1 MVSEKIVPLT
11 SSSPQDRHFLAKSY
25 FTFQARLA
33 EMQPILLIVDDEKPT
48 RDGLRMALE
57 ETFDVYLAA
66 DLSQARE
73 VLKNEKVELL
83 LTDLRLGAESGMDL
97 IEEAA
102 TLPKP
107 PTSIMMTAYG
117 SVDTAVEAM
126 RRGAY
131 HFVTKPLNLD
141 EVENLLKRAT
151 LSRTLEKQN
160 VELKTENARLRQKTS
175 QSPSGLDRILGKSE
189 AIRQVTELV
198 EQIAA
203 TRATVL
209 IEGDSGTG
217 KELVAQALHE
227 LSGRPAEKFVIVNCA
242 ALSPQLLE
250 SELFGHEKGAFTGA
264 SQRRIGRFE
273 QAHGGTLVLD
283 EIGEIDPATQV
294 KLLRVLSERS
304 VERVGSNHPIEVD
317 VRLVAATNKSL
328 HDLVAKGE
336 FREDLFFRLNVLKI
350 DMPPLRARPSDV
362 ILLANA
368 FLREFSSENKR
379 PLKPLADDSLTL
391 LKSYPWPGN
400 VRELRTAM
408 EHGVIMSNSDQI
420 EARHLPSFVTDR
432 AKGPNILSAQSR
444 DEKSLAP
451 LAELNLHALEADA
464 IERAL
469 QRTDGN
475 KTKAA
480 TLLGISRRTL
490 QRKLS
495 DPPPNNS

>member
-1 MVSEKIVPLT
+1 M
-11 SSSPQDRHFLAKSY
+11 R
-25 FTFQARLA
+25 
-33 EMQPILLIVDDEKPT
+33 PILLIVDDEKPT
-48 RDGLRMALE
+48 RDGLRMALDE
-57 ETFDVYLAA
+57 NFDVYVAA
-66 DLSQARE
+66 DLTQARD
-73 VLKNEKVELL
+73 VLKNENIDLL

-97 IEEAA
+97 IEEAVA
-102 TLPKP
+102 LPKP
-107 PTSIMMTAYG
+107 PVAVMMTAYG

-126 RRGAY
+126 HRGAF

-141 EVENLLKRAT
+141 EVENLLQRAAR
-151 LSRTLEKQN
+151 SRNLEKQN

-175 QSPSGLDRILGKSE
+175 QAPSGLDRILGKSD
-189 AIRQVTELV
+189 AIRKVTEMV
-198 EQIAA
+198 EQVAA

-209 IEGDSGTG
+209 IEGESGTG
-217 KELVAQALHE
+217 KELVAHALHD
-227 LSGRPAEKFVIVNCA
+227 LSGRPPEKFVIVNCA

-304 VERVGSNHPIEVD
+304 IERVGSNSPIAVD

-328 HDLVAKGE
+328 RELADQGD

-350 DMPPLRARPSDV
+350 DMPPLRVRPEDV
-362 ILLANA
+362 ILLANS
-368 FLREFSSENKR
+368 FLQEFSNENNR
-379 PLKPLADDSLTL
+379 PIKPLADDALERL
-391 LKSYPWPGN
+391 RQYPWPGN

-408 EHGVIMSNSDQI
+408 EHGVIMSNAEKI
-420 EARHLPSFVTDR
+420 EARHLPAFMLEPSQPR
-432 AKGPNILSAQSR
+432 ISSNGEQSPE
-444 DEKSLAP
+444 EKSLAP
-451 LAELNLHALEADA
+451 SAELNLHTLEAET
-464 IERAL
+464 IQRAL
-469 QRTDGN
+469 RETDGN

-480 TLLGISRRTL
+480 SLLGISRRTL

-495 DPPPNNS
+495 ETPS